1 MFEILKKNFFTYL
14 IIIFFTLFK
23 SSESYIVLPFK
34 INYPKIFGNITK
46 IFNELLDNKLMIT
59 LPFGTPQKNVDF
71 YASMNEYIYFLEESS
86 NNKDNDFSKS
96 NSYNFKESKT
106 FNNKT
111 TTFSIIQL
119 KQCYLGEDN
128 IYVYEDINLKSVKE
142 MTLPFYYGSRD
153 ENSFLNDKNKKI
165 IGQMGFQLDNH
176 PFRLYEYESFI
187 EQLKKNKIINSY
199 SWYVHYFD
207 NSNKI
212 NNFDGAIIIDIF
224 NPKFYSDFPFLKKLD
239 DYNTINVKDMEH
251 ILSWTFDFDK
261 IYYTYNDTKF
271 DIIVKLSGL
280 AFETDFIHCPEIYFD
295 SIINSF
301 FNKFIENNICF
312 LVKERYYYIY
322 CEKNSFEKYKN
333 TFPSLYFISVGLNR
347 TYELNSNDLF
357 KDCGNY
363 YLFMIIKLKYSMKV
377 WTLGKIFM
385 KKDLFYFDSNKKIIG
400 YFNKAE
406 KNYIEKNSGDNFFK
420 KIKWYIFIVI
430 GIVVGILIGKKI
442 REKARKLR
450 ANELEDNY
458 EYLENEKKGNKN
470 DINDVN
476 NSINLDNKNISNYKA
491 IKSALYDTNE

>member
-34 INYPKIFGNITK
+34 INYPKIFDNITK
-46 IFNELLDNKLMIT
+46 IFNELLENKLMIT

-128 IYVYEDINLKSVKE
+128 IYVYEDINLKSIKE

-165 IGQMGFQLDNH
+165 IGSMGFQLENR

-224 NPKFYSDFPFLKKLD
+224 
-239 DYNTINVKDMEH
+239 
-251 ILSWTFDFDK
+251 K
-261 IYYTYNDTKF
+261 IY
-271 DIIVKLSGL
+271 
-280 AFETDFIHCPEIYFD
+280 
-295 SIINSF
+295 
-301 FNKFIENNICF
+301 
-312 LVKERYYYIY
+312 
-322 CEKNSFEKYKN
+322 
-333 TFPSLYFISVGLNR
+333 
-347 TYELNSNDLF
+347 F
-357 KDCGNY
+357 K
-363 YLFMIIKLKYSMKV
+363 
-377 WTLGKIFM
+377 
-385 KKDLFYFDSNKKIIG
+385 
-400 YFNKAE
+400 
-406 KNYIEKNSGDNFFK
+406 
-420 KIKWYIFIVI
+420 
-430 GIVVGILIGKKI
+430 
-442 REKARKLR
+442 
-450 ANELEDNY
+450 
-458 EYLENEKKGNKN
+458 
-470 DINDVN
+470 
-476 NSINLDNKNISNYKA
+476 
-491 IKSALYDTNE
+491 